1 MKNKGCTSATILAAV
16 VMTLLATSAFAQAGG
31 PGMRR
36 PNFNVVPAITAD
48 QAVQVVKTSFSRLE
62 VGRFWVLTGPAG
74 DTKAKV
80 ALSLD
85 GRIVS
90 QVELSPSTGEI
101 LAKGEAI
108 QTDVASPD
116 PNRAASKVREALPNL
131 QVAAARVTP
140 EGEWSVELAL
150 NSAVVAEISVN
161 GRDGSIITDW
171 GASREATLY

>member
-1 MKNKGCTSATILAAV
+1 
-16 VMTLLATSAFAQAGG
+16 MTFLATSAFAQAGG
-31 PGMRR
+31 PAMRR
-36 PNFNVVPAITAD
+36 PNVNFAPTISAD
-48 QAVQVVKTSFSRLE
+48 QAVQVVKASFSRLE

-74 DTKAKV
+74 DTKAKI

-101 LAKGEAI
+101 LAKGEDI
-108 QTDVASPD
+108 QTDGVTAD
-116 PNRAASKVREALPNL
+116 PNRAISRVREALPNL
-131 QVAAARVTP
+131 QVAAARRSP
-140 EGEWSVELAL
+140 EGEWNVELAL
-150 NSAVVAEISVN
+150 NSAVVAEVSVN